1 MLRKIHWTLLK
12 FSFSGQGSA
21 VSCSLHSRALFWL
34 LAEWMSSSVEVEV
47 LHLDLFCVRRKQLQR
62 FAWHLR
68 QCIIFA
74 PRRRIDVKVPTS
86 VLRSLIPQG
95 RDPHEHEEINGSDSE
110 GDAASDHDTSSVAS
124 REAQPRT
131 ASSNGSLVEQSA
143 AADET
148 RRALAAAMKQQQ
160 RRRAAAAAAAAA
172 ASRLTAM
179 TIAGLEWCTDTQGL
193 LSWGTSGSEFSRE
206 CHAHGKDE
214 DGRMLEGSWLL
225 FTGTSTLR
233 NGVWCSPV
241 EALSTAGTSGPSVFT
256 PAASITARPLVSL
269 FTVLQQ
275 LNNEKSENE
284 STSGPHVAQL
294 VVVPQRRLLLVGTSD
309 GRVIMF
315 PADTPTACAAVS

>member
-1 MLRKIHWTLLK
+1 
-12 FSFSGQGSA
+12 
-21 VSCSLHSRALFWL
+21 
-34 LAEWMSSSVEVEV
+34 MSSSVEVEV

-284 STSGPHVAQL
+284 STSGPHVTQL